1 MKVLTGPDEVVAAVG
16 TELGVSD
23 WLVVDQVRIDTFAE
37 ATGDHQ
43 WIHTDP
49 VRALSGPFGATIAHG
64 YLTLSLIPVLKDTTW
79 DVAGA
84 SMGVNYGTNKVRFLS
99 PVKVGSRVRGR
110 FVLDAADPIPGGLQ
124 LTATVTIEIEG
135 ATKPAL
141 VAETIARTY
150 F

>member
-1 MKVLTGPDEVVAAVG
+1 MRTLDGPDGILAAVG

-64 YLTLSLIPVLKDTTW
+64 YLTLSLIPVLAETTW
-79 DVAGA
+79 QVAGVA
-84 SMGVNYGTNKVRFLS
+84 MGVNYGTNKVRFVT

-110 FVLDAADPIPGGLQ
+110 FVVDAADPVPGGLQ
-124 LTATVTIEIEG
+124 LTVTVTVEIEG
-135 ATKPAL
+135 VDKPAL
-141 VAETIARTY
+141 VAQTLSRVY